1 MCKHNI
7 EHKENEEWAHAT
19 IAHCELSLLGIG
31 AKGRAAN
38 PPSGYYIHTYIQ
50 KAYGD
55 AGLSKPQIED
65 KNGHAFHANNWS
77 SSGCSLHHLL

>member
-31 AKGRAAN
+31 GK
-38 PPSGYYIHTYIQ
+38 
-50 KAYGD
+50 
-55 AGLSKPQIED
+55 
-65 KNGHAFHANNWS
+65 
-77 SSGCSLHHLL
+77 